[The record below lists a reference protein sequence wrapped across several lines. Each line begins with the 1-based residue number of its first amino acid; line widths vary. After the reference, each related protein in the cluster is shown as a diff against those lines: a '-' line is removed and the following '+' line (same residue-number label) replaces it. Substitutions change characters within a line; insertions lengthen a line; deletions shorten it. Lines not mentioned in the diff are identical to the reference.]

1 MVFTNFCIESVYL
14 ATRKKE
20 GREWYW
26 QIATSFLQP
35 LIWIVSFS
43 LSSMSS
49 ISIRILRLYPLL
61 SLASRGD
68 KRKAFVSKIRS
79 ILTTRIRQLFLF
91 KEGRRR
97 GGGGM
102 KNMADNRS
110 TSRQFPSSAYITH
123 TISGYRSRLILATS
137 LPRRLGGGTLY
148 IILSSLL
155 NSYFSKSLTS
165 RYYLRGGAAWLLSLR
180 NSAATREEGNQL
192 RREGKIHSAPRG

>member
-97 GGGGM
+97 GEGDEKYGG
-102 KNMADNRS
+102 
-110 TSRQFPSSAYITH
+110 QPEYIEA
-123 TISGYRSRLILATS
+123 IPFIC
-137 LPRRLGGGTLY
+137 LY
-148 IILSSLL
+148 YTYNIWV
-155 NSYFSKSLTS
+155 SKSVDP
-165 RYYLRGGAAWLLSLR
+165 
-180 NSAATREEGNQL
+180 GNF
-192 RREGKIHSAPRG
+192 SP

>member
-1 MVFTNFCIESVYL
+1 
-14 ATRKKE
+14 
-20 GREWYW
+20 
-26 QIATSFLQP
+26 
-35 LIWIVSFS
+35 
-43 LSSMSS
+43 
-49 ISIRILRLYPLL
+49 
-61 SLASRGD
+61 
-68 KRKAFVSKIRS
+68 
-79 ILTTRIRQLFLF
+79 
-91 KEGRRR
+91 
-97 GGGGM
+97 
-102 KNMADNRS
+102 MADNRS